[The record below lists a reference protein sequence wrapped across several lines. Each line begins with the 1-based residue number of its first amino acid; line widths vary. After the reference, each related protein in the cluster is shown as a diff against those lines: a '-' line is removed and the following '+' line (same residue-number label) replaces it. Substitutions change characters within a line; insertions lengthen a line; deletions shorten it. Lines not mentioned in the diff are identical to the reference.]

1 MATRHLWRGRQDAQ
15 AHPHFKSLGSER
27 AGSLALRGPASTLT
41 GLPVGPS
48 SLLCPHTSLP
58 LAGRGQACGEVALFP
73 TAPPFPS
80 LLAGPFQLG
89 GRCAVVA
96 SLSKK
101 QTPGPAGPRSALPC
115 TALPGELFGPG
126 PRPLLLWIVPPAG
139 PLPLACPA
147 QVTSMLLDPV
157 LASPSFLGLDPVGR
171 PSCRASRFPTPRH
184 RLLLPG
190 PHKGWNQD
198 LSPSQ
203 CPPLGCGP
211 LLLGPL
217 RLTQHRER
225 HAPRSPEVKPLR
237 PQPICMVSIP
247 LKMFLYCQLSA
258 TDFHRQRQLHPRA
271 GVIPAGT

>member
-1 MATRHLWRGRQDAQ
+1 M
-15 AHPHFKSLGSER
+15 
-27 AGSLALRGPASTLT
+27 
-41 GLPVGPS
+41 GPS

-96 SLSKK
+96 SLSEK

-126 PRPLLLWIVPPAG
+126 PRPLPLWIVPPAG

-157 LASPSFLGLDPVGR
+157 LASPSFLGLDPVGC
-171 PSCRASRFPTPRH
+171 PSCRASRFPTPSSQAPPSWSPQGME
-184 RLLLPG
+184 PG
-190 PHKGWNQD
+190 PQP
-198 LSPSQ
+198 LTVPSAGLW
-203 CPPLGCGP
+203 PPAAGAPAADTAQGTPCTP
-211 LLLGPL
+211 L
-217 RLTQHRER
+217 T
-225 HAPRSPEVKPLR
+225 
-237 PQPICMVSIP
+237 
-247 LKMFLYCQLSA
+247 
-258 TDFHRQRQLHPRA
+258 
-271 GVIPAGT
+271 